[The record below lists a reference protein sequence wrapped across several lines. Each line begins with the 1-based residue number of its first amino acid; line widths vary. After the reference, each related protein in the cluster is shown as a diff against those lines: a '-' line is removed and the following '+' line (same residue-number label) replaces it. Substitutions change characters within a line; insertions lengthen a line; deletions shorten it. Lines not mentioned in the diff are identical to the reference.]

1 MKKEEGSAI
10 VPRCTSRT
18 RLPGLKAQL
27 IFWPVM
33 AIGLTLDLWSKSFVF
48 GRLQQQHHNGIS
60 IIDGF
65 LQLVLAENEGAAFG
79 IATGHSQLLV
89 AVSVTAL
96 MLIFA
101 VFLFTGTERKLV
113 HIALALF
120 AAGICGNLYD
130 RIFNEGFVRDF
141 IDVVYWPGRHWP
153 AFNIADTMLC
163 TAVGLLIISNLATE
177 MSSRKRARQHK

>member
-10 VPRCTSRT
+10 VPRCASRT

-27 IFWPVM
+27 VFWPVM

-48 GRLQQQHHNGIS
+48 GRLLQQQHNSIS

-89 AVSVTAL
+89 AVSVIAL
-96 MLIFA
+96 MVIFA
-101 VFLFTGTERKLV
+101 VFLFSGAERKLV
-113 HIALALF
+113 HIALGLF
-120 AAGICGNLYD
+120 TAGVCGNLYD
-130 RIFNEGFVRDF
+130 RIFNEGFVRYF
-141 IDVVYWPGRHWP
+141 IDVVYWPGRHWT
-153 AFNIADTMLC
+153 AFNIADTMIC
-163 TAVGLLIISNLATE
+163 TAVGLLIISKPSPGK
-177 MSSRKRARQHK
+177 SSRKRAR